1 MVMGA
6 LMHPHEQKE
15 PNVRRALFTGVA
27 IASLLTLGLAGP
39 AQAAPQ
45 HRFPAKIA
53 EVSVL
58 HAVPKTPVDV
68 YLNHKRILND
78 FQPGTLAGPLKVKA
92 GTYTVSITA
101 ATAKNDRHPVIGPV
115 KLKFHAARSYTVVAH
130 LTASGK
136 PTATSYLNTIKRTPK
151 GEGRIIV
158 RHDAAAPAVDVYVNG
173 SRAMKHLKN
182 PKQSV
187 ATLKAGTYSVAVTL
201 AGKKA
206 PVIGPAK
213 VTIKKHTDTIV
224 YAWGSAAQ
232 GNLTVAVQTVPTNR

>member
-1 MVMGA
+1 MR
-6 LMHPHEQKE
+6 K
-15 PNVRRALFTGVA
+15 ALFTSIALAALVTVGV
-27 IASLLTLGLAGP
+27 AGP

-45 HRFPAKIA
+45 SRFAGNTA

-101 ATAKNDRHPVIGPV
+101 ATAKNDTKPVIGPV
-115 KLKFHAARSYTVVAH
+115 KLTFHAARSYTIAAH
-130 LTASGK
+130 LTPADK
-136 PTATSYLNTIKRTPK
+136 PTATLYLNTIKKTPK
-151 GEGRIIV
+151 GDGRIIV
-158 RHDAAAPAVDVYVNG
+158 RHTAGAPAVDIFANG
-173 SRAMKHLKN
+173 AVAMKHLTN
-182 PKQSV
+182 PKQS
-187 ATLKAGTYSVAVTL
+187 KADLPAATYSVAVAL
-201 AGKKA
+201 AGTTA
-206 PVIGPAK
+206 PVIGPADVK
-213 VTIKKHTDTIV
+213 VAKYTDTIV

>member
-1 MVMGA
+1 MR
-6 LMHPHEQKE
+6 K
-15 PNVRRALFTGVA
+15 ALFTGVA

-39 AQAAPQ
+39 AQASTQ
-45 HRFPAKIA
+45 HRFAHHTA

-78 FQPGTLAGPLKVKA
+78 FQPGSLAGPLSVKA
-92 GTYTVSITA
+92 GTYTVTITA
-101 ATAKNDRHPVIGPV
+101 ASAKNDRHPVIGPV
-115 KLKFHAARSYTVVAH
+115 RLKFVAARSYTVVAH

-136 PTATSYLNTIKRTPK
+136 PTATSYLNTIKKTPK
-151 GEGRIIV
+151 GDGRIIV
-158 RHDAAAPAVDVYVNG
+158 RHDAAAPAVDIYANG
-173 SRAMKHLKN
+173 ARAMKNLKN
-182 PKQSV
+182 PHQSK
-187 ATLKAGTYSVAVTL
+187 ADLKAGTYSVAVTL

-206 PVIGPAK
+206 PVIGPAP